1 MAPMRLI
8 LCLLLAWPHAASA
21 MRFAY
26 RPALVAGGPGLL
38 SASGKVELGDEE
50 RLHDAL
56 HALPPG
62 AKLAGLSLD
71 SPGGDLEEGLRLAA
85 AVHDE
90 RLQTVVEDGAKCAS
104 ACFIVFAAGSRR
116 FASTAAMIGVHSVS
130 YGGADNPDAQ
140 AMTVRMARR
149 LAGYEVPDA
158 ILGKM
163 VTAQPTQIW
172 WLTRSDLDSMRV
184 DPNVPHAAAAAA
196 IEPEAVAAGKPVLP
210 PIKHGFRVEPAAH
223 GYQVTPP
230 PMGGFEVWRP
240 G

>member
-1 MAPMRLI
+1 MRLI
-8 LCLLLAWPHAASA
+8 LCLLLTIPHAASA

-26 RPALVAGGPGLL
+26 RPAVAMGSGGLL
-38 SASGKVELGDEE
+38 SASGKIELGDEE
-50 RLHDAL
+50 RLRAAL
-56 HALPPG
+56 RGLPPG
-62 AKLAGLSLD
+62 TRLAGLTLD
-71 SPGGDLEEGLRLAA
+71 SPGGDLEEGMRLAA

-104 ACFIVFAAGSRR
+104 ACFIVFAAGPRR

-149 LAGYEVPDA
+149 LAAYEVPDA

-172 WLTRSDLDSMRV
+172 WLTRSDLEDMRV
-184 DPNVPHAAAAAA
+184 DPNVPHAAAAAIASESVSAAKQVPPTAA
-196 IEPEAVAAGKPVLP
+196 IR
-210 PIKHGFRVEPAAH
+210 HGFRVEPAAH
-223 GYQVTPP
+223 GYQVPP
-230 PMGGFEVWRP
+230 PPAGGYEVWRP
-240 G
+240 R